1 MMTKEEALQCKAR
14 WAEVNIFMIEEE
26 RRKSYDQR
34 LAELGGYIAHDIE
47 SRVDVARIRFWVSQ
61 FAEALEMPELSDDL
75 EKLLRR

>member
-1 MMTKEEALQCKAR
+1 
-14 WAEVNIFMIEEE
+14 MIEEE